1 MADPRERPRYRVGR
15 HFEHNIYLG
24 DEPVGHG
31 QASGRVTSAA
41 NAARLVDD
49 ANAGLDAIDPAH
61 WVIVHQAE
69 TVALLERMGVFS
81 PSATLD
87 TIRANLRAEADLVQQ
102 QLGDNGRVAA
112 RLREL
117 ATLGEDDDG

>member
-1 MADPRERPRYRVGR
+1 MRYRIGR
-15 HFEHNIYLG
+15 TLPFTVYLG
-24 DEPVGHG
+24 DENIGY
-31 QASGRVTSAA
+31 ARTSEF
-41 NAARLVDD
+41 AARLVDD

-87 TIRANLRAEADLVQQ
+87 TIRANLRAEADFVQE
-102 QLGDNGRVAA
+102 QLDDQGRVAA

-117 ATLGEDDDG
+117 AALGMDEVDDG